1 MTAAFYKCTLR
12 LSRDI
17 LRKKLVILRHNP
29 GESLSYKT
37 A

>member
-1 MTAAFYKCTLR
+1 MTGAFYECALH
-12 LSRDI
+12 LSRDN

-29 GESLSYKT
+29 GESLSCKT